1 MFGVSIEWLILYI
14 VMAVITLVGLNIFGN
29 GVIIL
34 ATELVDM

>member
-1 MFGVSIEWLILYI
+1 MFGVGIQWWILYI

-29 GVIIL
+29 GVNIL